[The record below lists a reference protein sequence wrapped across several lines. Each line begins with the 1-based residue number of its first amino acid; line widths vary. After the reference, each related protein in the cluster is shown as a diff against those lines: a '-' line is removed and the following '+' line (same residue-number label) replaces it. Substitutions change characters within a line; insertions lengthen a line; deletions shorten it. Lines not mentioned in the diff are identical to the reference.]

1 MKSNLALDEK
11 FYQNPLF
18 WVYIVGILIMTAGGT
33 YFQWK
38 CVKMDPH
45 DLDDF
50 RNFDQAHDSNQVVMG
65 EQSLVEL
72 PELPGDAPADEE
84 AARQKK

>member
-1 MKSNLALDEK
+1 
-11 FYQNPLF
+11 
-18 WVYIVGILIMTAGGT
+18 
-33 YFQWK
+33 
-38 CVKMDPH
+38 
-45 DLDDF
+45 
-50 RNFDQAHDSNQVVMG
+50 MG